1 MGLLLPLV
9 LCALAAGCGA
19 TSPPQP
25 TLRSL
30 LLLSHGCNSSYVLD
44 VADLVLQE
52 INRDQKDG
60 YVLSLNRVNDVREH
74 RQVYGQ
80 CKAIFY
86 INKARRIHYLPA
98 YNCTLRP
105 VSRREIVM
113 TCPDCPTPS
122 NVSDTKV
129 LETVTESLAKY
140 NKGRTSKQYSLVK
153 VTKASFQWVFGPA
166 CFVEYLIKESP
177 CTTSQ
182 AGSCTLQPPD
192 SEPVGICHGS
202 LGERGP
208 EKFVSVSCNFFK
220 SQAPTP
226 GGANSTAHQADPTK
240 VEESQQENTA
250 SAKAV
255 PKGSVQHLP
264 ELGDKPEGSPETDPV
279 EAFPVQVDLT
289 TNPQGELL
297 DISFLFP
304 DSMEKEVVVL
314 PFPSK
319 EQRSAEC
326 PGPARGS
333 SLLVLPP

>member
-74 RQVYGQ
+74 RQ
-80 CKAIFY
+80 AI
-86 INKARRIHYLPA
+86 
-98 YNCTLRP
+98 
-105 VSRREIVM
+105 SRREIVM